1 MTMNMVMTTVK
12 MMMVVVKMM
21 VAALKMMMMVMIKMV
36 VRVSSEQRQGT
47 WRLVMRMAMLILRM
61 KMVGMGIIRMTRMG
75 MMRDEDV
82 R

>member
-36 VRVSSEQRQGT
+36 VRASSEQRQET
-47 WRLVMRMAMLILRM
+47 WRLVMMMAKLIMRMRMLDNLTLSP
-61 KMVGMGIIRMTRMG
+61 III
-75 MMRDEDV
+75 
-82 R
+82 